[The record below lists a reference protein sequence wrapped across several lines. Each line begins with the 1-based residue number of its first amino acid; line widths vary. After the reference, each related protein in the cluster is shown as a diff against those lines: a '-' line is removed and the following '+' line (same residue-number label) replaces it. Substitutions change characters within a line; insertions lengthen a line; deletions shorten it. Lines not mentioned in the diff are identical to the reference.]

1 VTIAWASLNYWGRP
15 ISKGEVEVTARL
27 RLNILFKISY
37 RVIKRL
43 IQHIFQSKIVYLG
56 VKYI

>member
-1 VTIAWASLNYWGRP
+1 MTNAWASLNYWGV
-15 ISKGEVEVTARL
+15 SKGEVEVTARL